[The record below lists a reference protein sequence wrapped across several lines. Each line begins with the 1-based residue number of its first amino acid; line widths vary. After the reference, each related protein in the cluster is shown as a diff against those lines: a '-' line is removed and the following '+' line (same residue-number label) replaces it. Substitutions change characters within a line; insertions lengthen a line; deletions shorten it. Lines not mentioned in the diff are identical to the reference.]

1 MCSNIKKNSIIPKL
15 IECESM
21 NRLTSI
27 VFNDESISKI
37 IRALDVNKTHGH
49 DIISVRMIKLYD
61 KSIIPAISLI

>member
-1 MCSNIKKNSIIPKL
+1 MCSNIKKNSINPKL

-27 VFNDESISKI
+27 VFNDQSISKI